1 MLPALRSPQPVFEAE
16 RHSAASKLSLC
27 PGGTHDAKNVRNR
40 MIVTDYL
47 RSSYIDQMAQKSWK
61 HVKLNCQHS
70 YDCWFLWPSKVL
82 ESGLLIGG
90 ACAWE
95 FKLYGKM
102 GHPCTCSVLTLAA
115 ATHQPRGTERTARAL
130 GFSPLPNAS
139 NENNKLKVLA
149 AEIHYNYILL
159 YANTYQY

>member
-40 MIVTDYL
+40 MIVTDCL

-70 YDCWFLWPSKVL
+70 YDCWFLWPSTVL
-82 ESGLLIGG
+82 AVRVLLVDWRCLCLRIQVL
-90 ACAWE
+90 WQ
-95 FKLYGKM
+95 LQS
-102 GHPCTCSVLTLAA
+102 CSVQDGPPLHLFCPHPGGCYAPAQRNWADSKSFGIFTLT
-115 ATHQPRGTERTARAL
+115 QRIKR
-130 GFSPLPNAS
+130 
-139 NENNKLKVLA
+139 K
-149 AEIHYNYILL
+149 
-159 YANTYQY
+159 